1 MDEQRTVPFAN
12 YPYERE
18 WGDSNRITREYFDSL
33 LLEMRHLDGR
43 KPDTAFTLY
52 GRKLCYAHYDG
63 GLISFGSHT

>member
-33 LLEMRHLDGR
+33 LLEMRHPVLREYLDR
-43 KPDTAFTLY
+43 ELEIRQNILA
-52 GRKLCYAHYDG
+52 
-63 GLISFGSHT
+63 GLQGQT